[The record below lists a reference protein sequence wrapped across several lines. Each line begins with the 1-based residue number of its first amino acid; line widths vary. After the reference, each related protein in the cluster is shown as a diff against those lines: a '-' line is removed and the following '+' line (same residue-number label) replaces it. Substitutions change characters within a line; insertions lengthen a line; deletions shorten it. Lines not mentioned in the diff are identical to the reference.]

1 MSIMSTLKL
10 LYDEKSEMLDLT
22 RACMQTAKHKAE
34 IEQLQDEYKELLA
47 VTQDLKK
54 LMKEVKQND

>member
-1 MSIMSTLKL
+1 MSIMSTLKM
-10 LYDEKSEMLDLT
+10 LYDEKHEKLDLT

-34 IEQLQDEYKELLA
+34 IEQLEDEYKELIT

-54 LMKEVKQND
+54 LMKEAEQND